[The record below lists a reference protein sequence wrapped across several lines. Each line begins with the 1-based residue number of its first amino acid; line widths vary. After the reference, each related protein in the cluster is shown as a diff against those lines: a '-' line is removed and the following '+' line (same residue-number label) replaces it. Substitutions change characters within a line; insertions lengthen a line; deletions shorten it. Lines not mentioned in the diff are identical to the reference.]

1 MTVQVTNWESGLERL
16 TDKPDIRQ
24 HMNGPFRIVRVVQAL
39 GRDVSSQVIAKQLAR
54 SGMSVGANVEEA
66 QGAHSK
72 KDFVRRMNMSP
83 GAKVLY
89 WLRLIADTGIMPRRR
104 LTEITREAEEVVR
117 ILVSIV
123 KTARRRS
130 E

>member
-1 MTVQVTNWESGLERL
+1 MERPDA
-16 TDKPDIRQ
+16 DKPDIQRRTYE
-24 HMNGPFRIVRVVQAL
+24 MAVRIVRVVQAL

-72 KDFVRRMNMSP
+72 KDFVRRMNI
-83 GAKVLY
+83 ARTEAREVLY